1 MEIIILYTVIVLIA
15 TISGAIAGLGGGVI
29 IKPLFDLIGFHN
41 ASTISF
47 YSSIAVF
54 TMCLVSI
61 YKQLKNKFKFDL
73 KIVLAISI
81 GSLVG
86 GFLGESIF
94 NLITKQLSDNFVK
107 IVQAGILGITLVIIL
122 IYTLNKEKLKH
133 YQISNSFAIFI
144 VGLVLGSIS
153 VFLGIGGGP
162 INVASLMLFFSF
174 SMKEAAIYSIATIFF
189 SQISKLGLVLASG
202 SLFNYDLNF
211 LPFISVSAIIGGYI
225 GTVLNQ
231 KLDNNKIQKF
241 YIFLIVILI
250 LISIYNVIQ
259 NL

>member
-107 IVQAGILGITLVIIL
+107 IVQRLPVKIEFVQPQDNQIGNLPIGLNVLVDVLIDSLII
-122 IYTLNKEKLKH
+122 K
-133 YQISNSFAIFI
+133 
-144 VGLVLGSIS
+144 
-153 VFLGIGGGP
+153 
-162 INVASLMLFFSF
+162 
-174 SMKEAAIYSIATIFF
+174 
-189 SQISKLGLVLASG
+189 
-202 SLFNYDLNF
+202 
-211 LPFISVSAIIGGYI
+211 
-225 GTVLNQ
+225 
-231 KLDNNKIQKF
+231 
-241 YIFLIVILI
+241 
-250 LISIYNVIQ
+250 
-259 NL
+259 